1 MNGEDIADIH
11 SGTYLKLAR
20 KWTKGDKVNITFPME
35 EKWVSCSH
43 HSRYVSYNLP
53 GGENM
58 YKEES
63 TDRIPYAFVRGP
75 IVYSLDTVWNK
86 QLCNDGVNME
96 QDIRVNTTLK
106 PASVSKPDNHML
118 GPVYQTKALY
128 KGSEVD
134 VTLTPFVN
142 IGQWFRPDGTKPQ
155 KNASAFT
162 YGIWLYNV
170 GTK

>member
-1 MNGEDIADIH
+1 
-11 SGTYLKLAR
+11 
-20 KWTKGDKVNITFPME
+20 
-35 EKWVSCSH
+35 
-43 HSRYVSYNLP
+43 
-53 GGENM
+53 M

-75 IVYSLDTVWNK
+75 IVYSLDTV
-86 QLCNDGVNME
+86 
-96 QDIRVNTTLK
+96 RVNTTLK